1 MTKSRYIFASLLA
14 LLAMLCFPHKAVA
27 QTMQDST
34 HILIADSLH
43 RLTAVDLHELSQS
56 AETVDTA
63 NLQVLPHRED
73 LGGSITKGDRN
84 TPAAFLNTLKT
95 PSNTASKRLA
105 E

>member
-63 NLQVLPHRED
+63 NLQVLPRRED
-73 LGGSITKGDRN
+73 LGGSSPRGEAKDS
-84 TPAAFLNTLKT
+84 ALL
-95 PSNTASKRLA
+95 
-105 E
+105 